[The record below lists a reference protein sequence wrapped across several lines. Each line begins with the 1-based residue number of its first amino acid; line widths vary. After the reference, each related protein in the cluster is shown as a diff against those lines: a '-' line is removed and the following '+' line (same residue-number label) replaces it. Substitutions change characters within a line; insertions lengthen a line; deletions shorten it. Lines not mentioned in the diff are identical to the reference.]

1 MKNNYIN
8 YELQKYLSQSEWEEY
23 VRKIIIEKEK
33 EEKLRFF
40 RDEMIEEYNTDVEV
54 GGDFNEDLK

>member
-40 RDEMIEEYNTDVEV
+40 RD
-54 GGDFNEDLK
+54 